1 MTQESLKSL
10 EAGSMTEKV
19 VPLREHSSWKQ
30 DVGGLAERLRIEL
43 AAISNVYADDLA
55 GYVVVTVNS
64 KGEWSCMWKAD
75 DASPIG
81 RVMLGGLA
89 TAAVQREMLA
99 DGAAVDAM
107 VRNGLL
113 REPES

>member
-1 MTQESLKSL
+1 MTD
-10 EAGSMTEKV
+10 KV
-19 VPLREHSSWKQ
+19 VPLREHSSWK
-30 DVGGLAERLRIEL
+30 VASGLAARLRIEL
-43 AAISNVYADDLA
+43 EALSNVYANDLA
-55 GYVVVTVNS
+55 GYVVITVNS
-64 KGEWSCMWKAD
+64 KGEWSCGWKVD

-113 REPES
+113 REAEPEPEA